1 MAVLHEYLDRVDSHY
16 IKANV
21 HGAFVTYQ
29 VTYQGERVLAA
40 LHLRDGD
47 EIPRKVFQLLL
58 DNNYAYTN
66 SGGTEE
72 QEYTVLDTGTGKGGT
87 VLNISRY
94 NVEEEIRRI
103 RESHAGRHKG
113 KTAPPPSTRQKP
125 QQERKSKQKP
135 KRPKCPVCGC
145 RIPEGKA
152 AEHEAKCGIRYVPRP
167 DTFMKK
173 REPVPAPRR
182 HLVMK
187 VHVRHCPACGAAV
200 PAARFEEH
208 VNACSGNPG
217 RGMKETKGEKR

>member
-72 QEYTVLDTGTGKGGT
+72 QEYTVLNTGPGKGGT
-87 VLNISRY
+87 VLNTSRY

-113 KTAPPPSTRQKP
+113 KTSQQPPQRQKP
-125 QQERKSKQKP
+125 KQERKPKP

-145 RIPEGKA
+145 RIPEGKV

-167 DTFMKK
+167 DTSMKN
-173 REPVPAPRR
+173 RVPDPVPAPRR
-182 HLVMK
+182 HLVVK

-208 VNACSGNPG
+208 VNACSGKPG
-217 RGMKETKGEKR
+217 RG